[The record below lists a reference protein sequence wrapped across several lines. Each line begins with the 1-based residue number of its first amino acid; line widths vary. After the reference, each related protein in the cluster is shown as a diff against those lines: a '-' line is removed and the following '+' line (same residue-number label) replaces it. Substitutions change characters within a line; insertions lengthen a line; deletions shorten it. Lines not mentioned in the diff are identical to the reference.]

1 MSAPLPRGHLGAAD
15 ETTIVIAAMSG
26 DDEAFGELV
35 RRRQEWLRRL
45 LRRLCR
51 DPGEADDLAQQA
63 FLQAWR
69 ALRTLKAPGAF
80 GGWLRALA
88 INLWL
93 QQRRRARPEH
103 AGAEAQ
109 LIDPA
114 HEPAHEP
121 ALSAQLDL
129 DHALGELRPAVRA
142 CIVLAY
148 AERMSHE
155 EISAATGLPLGTVK
169 SHIARGA
176 ERLRALLQA
185 YA

>member
-1 MSAPLPRGHLGAAD
+1 MNAPLPRGRLGAAD

-35 RRRQEWLRRL
+35 RRRQAWLRRL

-69 ALRTLKAPGAF
+69 ALASLKAPGAF
-80 GGWLRALA
+80 GGWLRTLA
-88 INLWL
+88 VNLWL
-93 QQRRRARPEH
+93 QERRRARPERWSLE
-103 AGAEAQ
+103 AE
-109 LIDPA
+109 LIEA
-114 HEPAHEP
+114 AHEP
-121 ALSAQLDL
+121 ALAAQLDL
-129 DHALGELRPAVRA
+129 DRALAELRPAVRV

-176 ERLRALLQA
+176 ERLRTLLQV

>member
-1 MSAPLPRGHLGAAD
+1 MSEPLPRGRLRAAD
-15 ETTIVIAAMSG
+15 EATIVIAAMSG

-35 RRRQEWLRRL
+35 RRRQQWLRAL

-51 DPGEADDLAQQA
+51 DAAEADDLAQQA

-69 ALRTLKAPGAF
+69 ALRSLKAPGAF
-80 GGWLRALA
+80 GGWLRILA
-88 INLWL
+88 VNLWL
-93 QQRRRARPEH
+93 QERRRGRPESGG
-103 AGAEAQ
+103 AGTELIEA
-109 LIDPA
+109 
-114 HEPAHEP
+114 AHEP
-121 ALSAQLDL
+121 ALAAQLDL
-129 DHALGELRPAVRA
+129 DRALAELRPAVRV

-148 AERMSHE
+148 SERMSHE

-176 ERLRALLQA
+176 ERLRALLQV

>member
-1 MSAPLPRGHLGAAD
+1 MSAPLPRGRLGAAD
-15 ETTIVIAAMSG
+15 EATIVIAAMSG

-35 RRRQEWLRRL
+35 RRRQQWLRRL

-69 ALRTLKAPGAF
+69 ALGSLKAPGAF
-80 GGWLRALA
+80 GGWLRTLA

-93 QQRRRARPEH
+93 QEKRRLRPEH
-103 AGAEAQ
+103 TGVEAA
-109 LIDPA
+109 LIEA
-114 HEPAHEP
+114 AHEP
-121 ALSAQLDL
+121 ALGAQLDL
-129 DHALGELRPAVRA
+129 DRALSELRPAVRV

-148 AERMSHE
+148 SERMSHA

-176 ERLRALLQA
+176 EHLRALLQV